1 MQSLMGETPKTAL
14 HRYSLLPTGCISFL
28 LFDTVVRYG
37 AACPNPD
44 YEAKNE
50 GPPEA
55 PLGKFSKLRCTL
67 PTPYSLLPTPYSLLP
82 TPYSLCYRNN

>member
-1 MQSLMGETPKTAL
+1 M
-14 HRYSLLPTGCISFL
+14 

-37 AACPNPD
+37 QQHNPD

-55 PLGKFSKLRCTL
+55 PLGKFSIRYTGLFSLFPVPCSLFPKNPELCT
-67 PTPYSLLPTPYSLLP
+67 
-82 TPYSLCYRNN
+82 

>member
-1 MQSLMGETPKTAL
+1 M
-14 HRYSLLPTGCISFL
+14 
-28 LFDTVVRYG
+28 VRYG

-55 PLGKFSKLRCTL
+55 PLATFLL
-67 PTPYSLLPTPYSLLP
+67 PYSLLPTPYSLLP
-82 TPYSLCYRNN
+82 IPYSLFPAPCSLFPNDY